1 MADSFVFPVPM
12 IIRFEI
18 LCGFINCT
26 SNQVCFAVFAK
37 YLPRRELVWNE
48 GKSAERMMVNAL
60 VVRVW
65 DGDERPW
72 INPTGLGL
80 KDGKSPWSINP

>member
-37 YLPRRELVWNE
+37 YLPRRELVWSE

-65 DGDERPW
+65 VGMNAR
-72 INPTGLGL
+72 G
-80 KDGKSPWSINP
+80 